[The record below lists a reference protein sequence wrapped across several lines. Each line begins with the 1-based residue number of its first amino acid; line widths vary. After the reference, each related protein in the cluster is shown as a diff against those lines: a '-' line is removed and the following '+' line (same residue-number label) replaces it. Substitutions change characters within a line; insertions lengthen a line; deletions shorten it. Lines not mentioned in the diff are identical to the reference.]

1 MPVLCAFMDDVNLIT
16 TSTPASEIAL
26 QRTLADLKWAR
37 IKLKPHKSR
46 SLVIKGRKRIDEQ
59 PFQVVEE
66 IIPSF
71 QKEPLKTL
79 GRVYNSSVSDRQAQE
94 DLKKK
99 IKELVQKN

>member
-1 MPVLCAFMDDVNLIT
+1 MPVLCAFMDDVSLMA

-26 QRTLADLKWAR
+26 QRAIADLKLAR
-37 IKLKPHKSR
+37 IKLKPQKSR

-59 PFQVVEE
+59 PFQVAEE

-71 QKEPLKTL
+71 QKEPLETL
-79 GRVYNSSVSDRQAQE
+79 GRVYNSSVSDRQVQD

-99 IKELVQKN
+99 IKELEQKN